1 VFGGLQLKINAA
13 LLPPNLR
20 KRSLELNKRVR
31 LSAVFQKALLAT
43 ALNIDNVVTT
53 ERHQRFQE
61 RLIQLHHGE
70 HLE

>member
-1 VFGGLQLKINAA
+1 
-13 LLPPNLR
+13 
-20 KRSLELNKRVR
+20 VR

-53 ERHQRFQE
+53 ERHQRIQE
-61 RLIQLHHGE
+61 KLNQLHHGE

>member
-1 VFGGLQLKINAA
+1 
-13 LLPPNLR
+13 
-20 KRSLELNKRVR
+20 VR

-61 RLIQLHHGE
+61 KLNQLRRGE